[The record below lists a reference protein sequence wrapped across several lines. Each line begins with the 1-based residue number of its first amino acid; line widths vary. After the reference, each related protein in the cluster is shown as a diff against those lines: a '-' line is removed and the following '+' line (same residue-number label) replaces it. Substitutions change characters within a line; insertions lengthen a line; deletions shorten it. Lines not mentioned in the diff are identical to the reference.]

1 MEIAQNFKNITKKK
15 KGFTLIELM
24 IVLAII
30 AILAIVL
37 IPKATIF
44 KNQSKNAGVTTNVN
58 TVRGYLETKVNN
70 NEGSTSYL
78 SAGKL
83 QVSIRS
89 SFGLD
94 ANNKPSSTSN
104 EEKLVN
110 PFDKEGKAVKVN
122 DKTSKSIDNASYGSY
137 NVSYKGQVIVD
148 VYSDG
153 YAVYGIDND
162 GSTTKLLKVK

>member
-1 MEIAQNFKNITKKK
+1 MEITQNFRNVTKKK

-78 SAGKL
+78 NSGNL
-83 QVSIRS
+83 QTSIRS
-89 SFGLD
+89 SFGLGED
-94 ANNKPSSTSN
+94 DKPSSTSN

-110 PFDKEGKAVKVN
+110 PFDKDGQAIQVN
-122 DKTSKSIDNASYGSY
+122 DKSTSSIDSATAGTNGAD
-137 NVSYKGQVIVD
+137 NKGQVVVD
-148 VYSDG
+148 VYSNG

-162 GSTTKLLKVK
+162 GSATKLLKVK